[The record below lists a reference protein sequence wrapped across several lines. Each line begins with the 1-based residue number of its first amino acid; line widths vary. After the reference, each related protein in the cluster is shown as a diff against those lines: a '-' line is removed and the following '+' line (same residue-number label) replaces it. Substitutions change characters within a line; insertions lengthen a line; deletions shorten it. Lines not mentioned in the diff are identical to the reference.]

1 MTSQLRKSAPI
12 LNLNSDLPVLLLKSL
27 PRLLEWTVTS
37 LIISGENQY
46 AKINICVVDML
57 DILLLWEDKQH
68 YFEINKAGLC
78 APHSQLLD
86 LYRAT

>member
-1 MTSQLRKSAPI
+1 MAFRARMVRNNANTP
-12 LNLNSDLPVLLLKSL
+12 
-27 PRLLEWTVTS
+27 

-46 AKINICVVDML
+46 AKINICVVDMS
-57 DILLLWEDKQH
+57 DILLLWEDKRH
-68 YFEINKAGLC
+68 YFEVDEAGSC